1 MTRRRVK
8 TIAKVEYQRRDD
20 RSIITRVKPAWFL
33 PKVTVEPKSNVT
45 VRFQA
50 ASWGTE
56 LQSIGVKSA
65 QVTNQ
70 IWFSTLFPDYV
81 PKHYNKKV
89 IPATYRVS
97 EWVLVKF
104 PADESGKLRKLARPW
119 HGPYQRWR
127 KVVKLGGAN

>member
-1 MTRRRVK
+1 MVS
-8 TIAKVEYQRRDD
+8 AKVT
-20 RSIITRVKPAWFL
+20 I
-33 PKVTVEPKSNVT
+33 EPKSNVT

-56 LQSIGVKSA
+56 SQSIAVRSA

-81 PKHYNKKV
+81 QKHYDKKV
-89 IPATYRVS
+89 NPATYRVG

-104 PADESGKLRKLARPW
+104 PADESSKLRELARPW
-119 HGPYQRWR
+119 HGPYRVTEVN
-127 KVVKLGGAN
+127 KPNISVSNV

>member
-1 MTRRRVK
+1 MFGGRGRARGGGRGGQSPMTRRHVK
-8 TIAKVEYQRRDD
+8 TIAKVEVQRHDD

-33 PKVTVEPKSNVT
+33 PKITIQPKSNVT

-56 LQSIGVKSA
+56 SQSIGVRSA

-81 PKHYNKKV
+81 PKHYDKKV
-89 IPATYRVS
+89 NPATYLVG

-104 PADESGKLRKLARPW
+104 PADESGKW
-119 HGPYQRWR
+119 
-127 KVVKLGGAN
+127 